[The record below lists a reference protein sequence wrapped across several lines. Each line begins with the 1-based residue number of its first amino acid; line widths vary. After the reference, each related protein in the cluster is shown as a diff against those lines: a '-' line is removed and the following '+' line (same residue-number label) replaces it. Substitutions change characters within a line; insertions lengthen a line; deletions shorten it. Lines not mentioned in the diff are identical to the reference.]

1 MGENMRSLKRIAR
14 AFSLIELMVAVAIV
28 GVLVSFA
35 VPRFLTFIARA
46 RMSEAINNLGIID
59 RLQHSY
65 NLSYKMHGKDDVW
78 FESEDFLGNG
88 SSSDNCKDANLKN
101 TLGFRVED
109 CPSLRYDYSGSST
122 YDTAFNDKG
131 HQRIYIGCAEDDEWR
146 LYRKVDQDKKGLKH
160 HTDLILSCK

>member
-14 AFSLIELMVAVAIV
+14 AFSLIELMVAIAIV
-28 GVLVSFA
+28 GILVSFA

-65 NLSYKMHGKDDVW
+65 NLSYKMKGQDNVW
-78 FESEDFLGNG
+78 FETVLLGNG
-88 SSSDNCKDANLKN
+88 SPDNKCDPDSNLKN

-122 YDTAFNDKG
+122 HDTAFN
-131 HQRIYIGCAEDDEWR
+131 
-146 LYRKVDQDKKGLKH
+146 KK
-160 HTDLILSCK
+160 

>member
-14 AFSLIELMVAVAIV
+14 AFSLIELMVAIAIV
-28 GVLVSFA
+28 GILVSFA

-65 NLSYKMHGKDDVW
+65 NLSYKMKGQDNVW
-78 FESEDFLGNG
+78 FEAVLLGNG
-88 SSSDNCKDANLKN
+88 SPDNKCDPDSNLKN

-122 YDTAFNDKG
+122 HDTAFNKKG
-131 HQRIYIGCAEDDEWR
+131 HQRIYLGCAEDDEWKLHR
-146 LYRKVDQDKKGLKH
+146 QGGKGVEH
-160 HTDLILSCK
+160 SIDLIVSCK